1 MSSLLDVRSLSCGY
15 QNQVIVS
22 SLDFSVDHGEIAC
35 LLGPSGCGKTTVL
48 RAVAGFSPVFS
59 GEISLA
65 GTTISSDKFTLVPE
79 KRGMGMVFQDYALFP
94 HLTVGENIRFG
105 LGKSAGKGQQNR
117 ITNMLDLVRLPD
129 LSKRYPHEL
138 SGGQQQRVA
147 LARAL
152 APQPKLLLMDEP
164 FSNLDTDLR
173 QQLSLEVKD
182 ILKEQGIAAIV
193 VTHDQQEAFAI
204 GDKVGILADGEL
216 QQWGSPQELY
226 HHPVNAMVAGFVGK
240 GELFS
245 GVCLN
250 EFCVETE
257 LGTLE
262 FAEPCCVAAG
272 DNIELFIR
280 PADLK
285 PVVGGKT
292 ASVRSLE
299 FLGDATRYQ
308 LQLNNGRNVEAM
320 AREPLRIEA
329 GDSVGVEVSV
339 HKPIVF

>member
-1 MSSLLDVRSLSCGY
+1 MSALLSVNALQVGY

-22 SLDFSVDHGEIAC
+22 DLSFSVGHGEIVG

-48 RAVAGFSPVFS
+48 RAVAGFSPVFG
-59 GEISLA
+59 GEIQLA
-65 GTTISSDKFTLVPE
+65 DKVISSATGTLPPE

-105 LGKSAGKGQQNR
+105 LGKKAQNADKR
-117 ITNMLDLVRLPD
+117 INEMLDLVRLPD
-129 LSKRYPHEL
+129 LSKRFPHEL

-152 APQPKLLLMDEP
+152 APKPKLLLMDEP

-173 QQLSLEVKD
+173 QQLSLEVRD
-182 ILKEQGIAAIV
+182 ILKQQEIAAIV

-204 GDKVGILADGEL
+204 GDKVGILAHGSL
-216 QQWGSPQELY
+216 QQWDTPQALY
-226 HHPVNAMVAGFVGK
+226 HTPSNALVAGFVGK

-245 GVCLN
+245 GRCLN

-257 LGTLE
+257 LGSLE
-262 FAEPCCVAAG
+262 FAEPCCAKAG
-272 DNIELFIR
+272 DEVELFIR

-285 PVVGGKT
+285 PVVGGNG
-292 ASVRSLE
+292 AEVRSLE
-299 FLGDATRYQ
+299 FLGEATRYM
-308 LQLNNGRNVEAM
+308 LQLNNGRTIEAM
-320 AREPLRIEA
+320 AREPLNIRQ
-329 GDSVGVEVSV
+329 GDAVGVQVAV

>member
-22 SLDFSVDHGEIAC
+22 SLDFSVGEGEIAC

-48 RAVAGFSPVFS
+48 RAVAGFSPVFG
-59 GEISLA
+59 GEISLE
-65 GTTISSDKFTLVPE
+65 GKTISSAEFTLVPE

-105 LGKSAGKGQQNR
+105 LGKTAGRNQKQR
-117 ITNMLDLVRLPD
+117 IVEMLDLVRLPD

-173 QQLSLEVKD
+173 QQLSIEVKD
-182 ILKEQGIAAIV
+182 ILKQQGIAAIV

-226 HHPVNAMVAGFVGK
+226 HHPVPMPWLRVLLVK
-240 GELFS
+240 VS
-245 GVCLN
+245 CL
-250 EFCVETE
+250 
-257 LGTLE
+257 
-262 FAEPCCVAAG
+262 AA
-272 DNIELFIR
+272 
-280 PADLK
+280 A
-285 PVVGGKT
+285 V
-292 ASVRSLE
+292 
-299 FLGDATRYQ
+299 
-308 LQLNNGRNVEAM
+308 
-320 AREPLRIEA
+320 
-329 GDSVGVEVSV
+329 
-339 HKPIVF
+339 